1 MMKGLLSPTATLRSL
16 KALLFSL
23 TESVMA
29 PPKKKSK
36 NVVDPTWNHCVCAIE
51 LTDPE
56 AVDNTRLKLVCNYC
70 GKTLSGGVSRM
81 KHHLARTHHNA
92 KPCEK
97 VPEDVTN
104 MFLKILGELKQRN
117 YIDQDDVDCFDE
129 VENVIS
135 KRGSM
140 DQYVSKTKAKQV
152 TMPSML
158 KDRTKPC
165 VDICRMIYAEALPFS
180 LVKSSWFHTAVQ
192 SGNMNGVALFELLD
206 TFVEEIGE
214 ENAIQVF
221 TDSASTFVLAGELLM
236 DKRKKLSWSPYAAH
250 CIDLMLKDIGR
261 LPMHYDTITKA
272 KTLTVYIYQHTWV
285 LNLMRKHTKNYN
297 LARSAVTR
305 FATAYLTLKSIMTQ
319 RNGLRA
325 MFTSSA
331 WCKSSYANTC
341 NGLDVQQ
348 IVLDAKFWNAIR
360 YFLKGVLRLVKV
372 LRLVLPLVKVLRL
385 VYGDA
390 KPAMCY
396 IYKAMDRANKQIEK
410 NFDKVKRRYAAIW
423 KIVDER
429 WALQL
434 HRPLHAVAY
443 FLNPRFHYDA
453 SFEADEE
460 VRLGL
465 YTVIERMYPG
475 IQARL
480 KLDAQMDKFHN
491 AVGMFGID
499 MAVITRENKQPG
511 LWWESYG
518 GCCKEL
524 QELATRVLSLTCSA
538 TGCERNWST
547 FQHIHSK
554 KRNRLEAQRL
564 NALVFVK
571 YNLTLELRQ
580 KKREENSDAY
590 DPIYLSDM
598 ESNDEWITE
607 REDPCLPL
615 DPSSMDMNECFEV
628 NEGETSRK

>member
-1 MMKGLLSPTATLRSL
+1 
-16 KALLFSL
+16 
-23 TESVMA
+23 MA
-29 PPKKKSK
+29 PPKKKIK
-36 NVVDPTWNHCVCAIE
+36 NAVDPTWNHCVRATE

-81 KHHLARTHHNA
+81 KHHLGRTHQNA

-104 MFLKILGELKQRN
+104 MFLKILGELKQRKC
-117 YIDQDDVDCFDE
+117 IEQDDMDCFDE

-152 TMPSML
+152 TLPSML

-180 LVKSSWFHTAVQ
+180 LVKSPW
-192 SGNMNGVALFELLD
+192 
-206 TFVEEIGE
+206 
-214 ENAIQVF
+214 
-221 TDSASTFVLAGELLM
+221 
-236 DKRKKLSWSPYAAH
+236 
-250 CIDLMLKDIGR
+250 
-261 LPMHYDTITKA
+261 
-272 KTLTVYIYQHTWV
+272 
-285 LNLMRKHTKNYN
+285 
-297 LARSAVTR
+297 
-305 FATAYLTLKSIMTQ
+305 
-319 RNGLRA
+319 
-325 MFTSSA
+325 
-331 WCKSSYANTC
+331 
-341 NGLDVQQ
+341 
-348 IVLDAKFWNAIR
+348 
-360 YFLKGVLRLVKV
+360 
-372 LRLVLPLVKVLRL
+372 
-385 VYGDA
+385 
-390 KPAMCY
+390 
-396 IYKAMDRANKQIEK
+396 
-410 NFDKVKRRYAAIW
+410 
-423 KIVDER
+423 
-429 WALQL
+429 
-434 HRPLHAVAY
+434 
-443 FLNPRFHYDA
+443 FHYDA

-499 MAVITRENKQPG
+499 MAVITREKKQPG

-518 GCCKEL
+518 GSCKEL

-580 KKREENSDAY
+580 KKREENGDAY
-590 DPIYLSDM
+590 DPICLSDM
-598 ESNDEWITE
+598 ESDDEWITE

-615 DPSSMDMNECFEV
+615 DPSWMDMNECFEV
-628 NEGETSRK
+628 NEGETSRKRRRGPRNLQNDRKGKRKFVGEENEVEIIDDDVEEEIEEEEEEEEYIGDDGVVLGDDLEDDDDLYDIVVREEEEI

>member
-1 MMKGLLSPTATLRSL
+1 
-16 KALLFSL
+16 
-23 TESVMA
+23 MA
-29 PPKKKSK
+29 PPKKKIK
-36 NVVDPTWNHCVCAIE
+36 NAEDPTWNHCVRATE

-81 KHHLARTHHNA
+81 KHHLARTHQNA

-104 MFLKILGELKQRN
+104 MFLKILGELKQRKC
-117 YIDQDDVDCFDE
+117 IEQDDMDCFDE

-152 TMPSML
+152 TLPSML

-180 LVKSSWFHTAVQ
+180 LVKSSW
-192 SGNMNGVALFELLD
+192 
-206 TFVEEIGE
+206 
-214 ENAIQVF
+214 
-221 TDSASTFVLAGELLM
+221 
-236 DKRKKLSWSPYAAH
+236 
-250 CIDLMLKDIGR
+250 
-261 LPMHYDTITKA
+261 LPVHHDTITKA
-272 KTLTVYIYQHTWV
+272 KTLTVYIYRHTWV
-285 LNLMRKHTKNYN
+285 LNLMRKHTKNHN
-297 LARSAVTR
+297 LARPAVTR
-305 FATAYLTLKSIMTQ
+305 FATAYLTLKSILTQ

-325 MFTSSA
+325 MFTSLA
-331 WCKSSYANTC
+331 WCKSSYAKTR
-341 NGLDVQQ
+341 NG
-348 IVLDAKFWNAIR
+348 
-360 YFLKGVLRLVKV
+360 
-372 LRLVLPLVKVLRL
+372 
-385 VYGDA
+385 
-390 KPAMCY
+390 
-396 IYKAMDRANKQIEK
+396 
-410 NFDKVKRRYAAIW
+410 
-423 KIVDER
+423 
-429 WALQL
+429 
-434 HRPLHAVAY
+434 
-443 FLNPRFHYDA
+443 FHYDA

-491 AVGMFGID
+491 AVGMFGCFGID
-499 MAVITRENKQPG
+499 MAVITREKKQPG

-518 GCCKEL
+518 GSCKEL

-580 KKREENSDAY
+580 KKREENGDAY
-590 DPIYLSDM
+590 DPICLSDM
-598 ESNDEWITE
+598 ESDDEWITE

-615 DPSSMDMNECFEV
+615 DPSWMDMNECFEV
-628 NEGETSRK
+628 NEGETSRKGRRGPRNLQNDKKGKRKIEEHRVEEEISELLRFTQSPHPHFFHLLFFPFLSTGTLFTRSVTTLSCSKG